1 MNSEGT
7 PEFARSSQF
16 KTPVDQLLSVH
27 VLSEH
32 VFCTRAGVIASE
44 SGADTGDE
52 ERELGPRLD
61 PYIDYDEHK
70 FVEAL
75 RQASGE
81 ICLWLTL
88 LAPATFVVFISILF
102 DAPFVA
108 FLMSLPVLILLGK
121 IGEGLMT
128 VIALIR
134 ERAKF
139 RSAPV
144 IELDLAPTKVVH
156 TNWWSLRKAGFD
168 CDKLKDRLELPDGT
182 LTGNPWRILTKGNT
196 INVPVIRRQ
205 RGRSEWFPQHEIR
218 LIAYCRLIE
227 QTKGGKCP
235 FGVILFGGTSNCVII
250 PNSLDRQKQTR
261 LAIDD
266 IHQWQGIQLLR
277 PTLPPPPGG
286 NQCAGC
292 ELGKP
297 RRYRAGSSETV
308 LNGKTLPACTASGE
322 ARSKEGSREKY
333 HSDCGDRFEWVPR
346 HDRAKELGIRE

>member
-1 MNSEGT
+1 MKSDRA
-7 PEFARSSQF
+7 PELSRSSHS
-16 KTPVDQLLSVH
+16 KTPVGQLLSVH

-70 FVEAL
+70 FLEAL

-81 ICLWLTL
+81 IRLWLTW
-88 LAPATFVVFISILF
+88 LAPATFVLFISILF

-108 FLMSLPVLILLGK
+108 VWVSLPVLILLGK
-121 IGEGLMT
+121 TGEGLMT
-128 VIALIR
+128 IIELIR
-134 ERAKF
+134 ERTKF

-144 IELDLAPTKVVH
+144 IELDLAPTKVTH
-156 TNWWSLRKAGFD
+156 ANWWSLRKAGFV
-168 CDKLKDRLELPDGT
+168 CDRLKERLEVPDGT
-182 LTGNPWRILTKGNT
+182 LTGNPWRILTKRNT

-205 RGRSEWFPQHEIR
+205 RGRSEWFPQHEVR

-227 QTKGGKCP
+227 QTMGGKCP

-266 IHQWQGIQLLR
+266 IHEWQGIQLLQ
-277 PTLPPPPGG
+277 PTQPPPPSG

-292 ELGKP
+292 ALGKP
-297 RRYRAGSSETV
+297 RLYRAGSSETI
-308 LNGKTLPACTASGE
+308 LNGKALPACTASGD
-322 ARSKEGSREKY
+322 ARSNESSREKY